1 MLIFDNS
8 NFNFRKESPRQFR
21 VLTNHRHIKCGRF
34 CLIDCCMLKRHAAAV
49 CDNLL
54 QLLVSCKHNV
64 HDRILEIILDRVL
77 MQLVDII
84 SEQLEKFSFID
95 FNIKLMHRFLVC
107 GLLLTYFA
115 LIVQNLKSLL
125 VEKAR
130 RQLCLLSR

>member
-54 QLLVSCKHNV
+54 QFLVPCKHNV
-64 HDRILEIILDRVL
+64 HGRILEVILDRVL
-77 MQLVDII
+77 MHLVDII

-95 FNIKLMHRFLVC
+95 FNVKLMHRFLVN
-107 GLLLTYFA
+107 GLLFT
-115 LIVQNLKSLL
+115 
-125 VEKAR
+125 
-130 RQLCLLSR
+130 